1 VIPVTDIP
9 ATTAA
14 RLVPREQ
21 LSPGVLEK
29 MYDLLNVFFEGVSRE
44 QFHRDIAEKNWV
56 LLLERAER
64 VVGFSTILVYE
75 TRLENQPCSVV
86 YSGDTIVAPEAWN
99 SSALPRAWIESVARL
114 RTYYP
119 HGPYL
124 WLLIASGFRTYRFL
138 PLFWREFFPRFDRE
152 TPPHWK
158 RAMDQLAG
166 ERFGSRY
173 DPAVGRM
180 RFESPQ
186 RLRDAHAGIPPGR
199 LSDPHIAFFAA
210 RNPGH
215 GAGDELVCLT
225 ELSPRNLTAAGRR
238 AAAAVPEW

>member
-1 VIPVTDIP
+1 VIPVTEIP
-9 ATTAA
+9 ASSAA
-14 RLVPREQ
+14 RLVRREE
-21 LSPGVLEK
+21 LSPGELEK
-29 MYDLLNVFFEGVSRE
+29 MYSLLDTFFRGVSRE
-44 QFHRDIAEKNWV
+44 RFHRDIAEKNWV

-64 VVGFSTILVYE
+64 IVGFSTILVYE
-75 TRLENQPCSVV
+75 TRLENRPCSVV

-114 RTYYP
+114 RGFYP
-119 HGPYL
+119 RGPYL

-138 PLFWREFFPRFDRE
+138 PLFWREFFPRFDQE
-152 TPPHWK
+152 TAPHWK
-158 RAMDQLAG
+158 RGMDQLAG

-173 DPAVGRM
+173 DPAAGTV
-180 RFESPQ
+180 RFECPQ
-186 RLRDAHAGIPPGR
+186 RLREAHAGIPPGR
-199 LSDPHIAFFAA
+199 LSDPHVAFFAT